1 MPTIKIDN
9 KEYDLDTLSDD
20 CKAQLASIQFVEQ
33 ELARLQTQAA
43 VLQTAKAAYLQA
55 LKASLPVV
63 GGSDTIKLSQVRL
76 RAPNS
81 KLKITVIK
89 IGYLD

>member
-1 MPTIKIDN
+1 MPNIKIDN
-9 KEYDLDTLSDD
+9 KEYDIDTLSDE

-33 ELARLQTQAA
+33 ELARLQAKIA

-63 GGSDTIKLSQVRL
+63 GGSDTIKLS
-76 RAPNS
+76 
-81 KLKITVIK
+81 
-89 IGYLD
+89 